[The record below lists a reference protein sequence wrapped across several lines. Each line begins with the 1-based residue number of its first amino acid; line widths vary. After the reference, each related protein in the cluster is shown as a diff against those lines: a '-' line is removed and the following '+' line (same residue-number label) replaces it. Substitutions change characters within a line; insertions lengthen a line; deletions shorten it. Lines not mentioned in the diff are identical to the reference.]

1 LARWSWLE
9 IGWRRLFVI
18 GQWAIQ
24 LLLSSW
30 ARAAETTEDQ
40 EEEEAEGGAS
50 PLEEDEEEGEVSEG
64 IRACRAGFLAET
76 RKEEGEEEERK
87 RRERRARGIVRCM
100 LFGGGR
106 CHRGRKERE
115 GKGRKGKEREE
126 KGAGYKS
133 GYRWKE
139 LG

>member
-1 LARWSWLE
+1 
-9 IGWRRLFVI
+9 
-18 GQWAIQ
+18 
-24 LLLSSW
+24 
-30 ARAAETTEDQ
+30 
-40 EEEEAEGGAS
+40 
-50 PLEEDEEEGEVSEG
+50 LEEDEEEGEVSEG

-115 GKGRKGKEREE
+115 GKGRKGKEREG
-126 KGAGYKS
+126 KGRKGKRRVLVTRVDTDGRSSDRAEG
-133 GYRWKE
+133 GGRVGKE
-139 LG
+139 GG

>member
-1 LARWSWLE
+1 
-9 IGWRRLFVI
+9 
-18 GQWAIQ
+18 
-24 LLLSSW
+24 
-30 ARAAETTEDQ
+30 
-40 EEEEAEGGAS
+40 
-50 PLEEDEEEGEVSEG
+50 LEEDEEEGEVSEG

-115 GKGRKGKEREE
+115 GKGRKGKEREGKGRKGKEREE